1 MQQQNFPP
9 NHTNM
14 NNLCTELQYEKWII
28 SPKVNEVMLQ
38 VDRKDFAPSNPYQNF
53 PQNIGCN
60 VVISA
65 PLLHAYCLEALREY
79 LQEGAKALDVGF
91 GSGFLTVAMSKMM
104 NDKGCV
110 VGIEHIKDLY
120 DFGTNNISKNHQNLL
135 DNKSIELILGDG
147 RNGYKEKAPYK
158 CIHVGAAAMEV
169 PKELLNQ
176 LDFGGRLVMPLGPT
190 GNQYIYAFDK
200 DMKGNISWQQGLSVC
215 YVPLTSPEI
224 QLNNNN
230 NNMNNSGNNI
240 TCNNDN

>member
-1 MQQQNFPP
+1 MQQQNYPP
-9 NHTNM
+9 NHISM
-14 NNLCTELQYEKWII
+14 NNLCTELQNEKWII
-28 SPKVNEVMLQ
+28 SEKVNQVMHQ

-53 PQNIGCN
+53 PQDIGCN

-65 PLLHAYCLEALREY
+65 PLLHAYCLEALNGY
-79 LQEGAKALDVGF
+79 LQEGCTALDVGF

-120 DFGTNNISKNHQNLL
+120 VFGEENIKKHHKNLL
-135 DNKSIELILGDG
+135 DNKNIELTLGDG
-147 RNGYKEKAPYK
+147 RNGYKEKAPYR

-169 PKELLNQ
+169 PQELLNQ
-176 LDFGGRLVMPLGPT
+176 LDKGGRLVMPLGPT

-200 DMKGNISWQQGLSVC
+200 DLEGNITWQKGLSVC

-224 QLNNNN
+224 QLNINNN
-230 NNMNNSGNNI
+230 NNNNI
-240 TCNNDN
+240 NNNNNG